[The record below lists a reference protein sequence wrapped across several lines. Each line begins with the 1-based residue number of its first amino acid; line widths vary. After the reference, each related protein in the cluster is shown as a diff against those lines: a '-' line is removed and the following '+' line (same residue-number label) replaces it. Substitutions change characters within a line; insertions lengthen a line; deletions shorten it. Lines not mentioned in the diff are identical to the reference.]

1 MTPRVRLI
9 GIPAG
14 ASSAETRQLIA
25 AHRHTRYPIF
35 EGDLDHI
42 IGMVHVKD
50 LLRKLV
56 QNEGVRA
63 SDARQMPV
71 VPETAALDDVLTTMQ
86 RAHAHMALV
95 IDEHGGTA
103 GLISLEDL
111 FDEVVGD
118 IEEGLTDAPGVMPLA
133 DGSARVVGTIRLDE
147 LGQYFNVPLEH
158 EEVDSVSGL
167 VLAARPTSRRRR
179 RG

>member
-1 MTPRVRLI
+1 
-9 GIPAG
+9 
-14 ASSAETRQLIA
+14 
-25 AHRHTRYPIF
+25 
-35 EGDLDHI
+35 
-42 IGMVHVKD
+42 MVHVKD

-167 VLAARPTSRRRR
+167 VLARLGRPPVVGDVVDYGRIQLEVTATSGRGVREVKARLLEAKAQDER
-179 RG
+179 